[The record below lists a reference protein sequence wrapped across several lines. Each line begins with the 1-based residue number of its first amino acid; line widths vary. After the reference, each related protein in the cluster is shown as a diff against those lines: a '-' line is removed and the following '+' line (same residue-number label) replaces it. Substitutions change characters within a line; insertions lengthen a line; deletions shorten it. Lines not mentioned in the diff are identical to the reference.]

1 MITDA
6 FTATVAARRSLLQAR
21 SRPLWQS
28 LGASSRKR
36 AAGRRR
42 RGPRRRPPSAMGQG
56 DASTVV
62 VGVRA
67 DFGLPCLRSRGHL
80 GDDFGDEARLRE
92 LPAELRDVLSA
103 SEWAS
108 VLDALD
114 AADGE
119 CLGSAAAAALVA
131 PVVGPAQRPTGA
143 SRASRRGSTIASRAG
158 ASGSGA
164 ATSTRCPRR
173 RAAGAAA
180 AGATRRWARR
190 AAAPSRG
197 GAPACPRRATAW
209 RSRSRR
215 RGARASCPRS
225 AAETAARRRPPARR
239 FLPSGRA
246 ASRAPSSARRERA
259 TRPKIGRNDP
269 DATDLGSLE
278 VPSARRGSP
287 APAQVIGV
295 ARSHS
300 ASAPDDIF
308 ALIAGER
315 SYELVAPPER
325 TL

>member
-131 PVVGPAQRPTGA
+131 PVVGPALRRLLAACGA
-143 SRASRRGSTIASRAG
+143 APDGRFARLAARLNDRFEGRGLRFRRGDVDAL
-158 ASGSGA
+158 
-164 ATSTRCPRR
+164 P
-173 RAAGAAA
+173 
-180 AGATRRWARR
+180 
-190 AAAPSRG
+190 AAPGGRSRG
-197 GAPACPRRATAW
+197 GRRYAPV
-209 RSRSRR
+209 
-215 RGARASCPRS
+215 GA
-225 AAETAARRRPPARR
+225 E
-239 FLPSGRA
+239 
-246 ASRAPSSARRERA
+246 
-259 TRPKIGRNDP
+259 
-269 DATDLGSLE
+269 
-278 VPSARRGSP
+278 
-287 APAQVIGV
+287 
-295 ARSHS
+295 
-300 ASAPDDIF
+300 
-308 ALIAGER
+308 
-315 SYELVAPPER
+315 
-325 TL
+325 